1 MKFNLKNSALILTA
15 SLSLCAFAA
24 PSFAQDAAE
33 TFKATVEKMTPSDWT
48 NEDQIKEMENAQK
61 TWMNL
66 CLQQLDQ
73 REATLSLMKDALAQD
88 YPTATKQWLLHLVGW
103 VGDDSC
109 VDVLASFLASD
120 EPALF
125 DEAARALVQIGSE
138 KAVAALNA
146 AKEKIDDPKKIEG
159 YLVNVN
165 VDLSIGVETE
175 LPQALPYASDKEFA
189 DYMAKFNDLSD
200 DDKARA
206 LGAIRVKDDPAYL
219 EIALDSLKSENEFV
233 KRAAI
238 LAVEKIG
245 SGKNFDAL
253 YDAFSFDR
261 GLVERVMGNIVS
273 DDFNAALAAALKKEK
288 NNDYLVSLA
297 YVASLRY
304 DKEEVATL
312 LDLAK
317 KDDCA
322 VRLQLLTA
330 AEQLA
335 SKKNIPDFV
344 NAFLAIPKGED
355 RDRAEQ
361 IISRLCDGDATPVVK
376 MMNNDNG
383 AQIFMLLGRIGG
395 DAALEQMEKGLASG
409 QPQMVALTIRA
420 MSNWPNAVVWE
431 KLLDAAKD
439 QKLPEQIRIQ
449 ALRAFARV
457 VSLPDDRDG
466 IDMSDADKLA
476 NLKTAFELATRDDER
491 NLVLERVGAVRT
503 LDSVRFALSKVDEAA
518 LSDKAMNAILDLA
531 HQDYLRKQ
539 DKELFKGA
547 LDVVIEKGNDQ
558 QRDRATGYKNN
569 IK

>member
-33 TFKATVEKMTPSDWT
+33 TFKATVEKMSPSDWT
-48 NEDQIKEMENAQK
+48 NDDQIKEMENAQK

-73 REATLSLMKDALAQD
+73 REAALSLMKEALGQD

-109 VDVLASFLASD
+109 VDVLSSFLTSD

-138 KAVAALNA
+138 KAAAALNA
-146 AKEKIDDPKKIEG
+146 AKEKIDDPKKIDG
-159 YLVNVN
+159 YLVNLN

-175 LPQALPYASDKEFA
+175 LPLALPYLSDKEFA
-189 DYMAKFNDLSD
+189 DYLAKFNDLSD

-219 EIALDSLKSENEFV
+219 DIALESLKSENEFV

-238 LAVEKIG
+238 LALEKIG

-261 GLVERVMGNIVS
+261 GFVERVMANIAT
-273 DDFNAALAAALKKEK
+273 DDFDAALAAALKKEK
-288 NNDYLVSLA
+288 NNDYLASLA

-322 VRLQLLTA
+322 VRLQLLAA
-330 AEQLA
+330 AEKLA

-344 NAFLAIPKGED
+344 SAFLAIPQGGD

-361 IISRLCDGDATPVVK
+361 IISRLCEGDATPVVK

-439 QKLPEQIRIQ
+439 QKLPKQLRIQ
-449 ALRAFARV
+449 ALRAFVRV

-466 IDMSDADKLA
+466 IDMSDDDKLA
-476 NLKTAFELATRDDER
+476 NLKTAFELAERDDER